1 MRGLGMRKCKMILSI
16 MILSIL
22 ALSISCV
29 TNPDIRQ
36 LSPETRARAGKI
48 MVYKGFSIPEDKY
61 QVIGYIEGIS
71 CKGTYYSNKV
81 VNEQEAIN
89 GLRIKAA
96 QLGADAVI
104 NVVCQYKGWGF
115 SNCVQSILCV
125 GDAIRIKKE

>member
-48 MVYKGFSIPEDKY
+48 IVYKGFSIPEDKY

-71 CKGTYYSNKV
+71 CKGSPSYPGSHDLLGLL
-81 VNEQEAIN
+81 EAPLIM
-89 GLRIKAA
+89 L
-96 QLGADAVI
+96 
-104 NVVCQYKGWGF
+104 
-115 SNCVQSILCV
+115 
-125 GDAIRIKKE
+125 AIY